1 MKQKKAQWP
10 WHLLTV
16 VVLVGLA
23 GALYYATSMMSYEW
37 RWNRVPQYFAYQAET
52 SQRAADISTVV
63 ELVRKGDVAEVTL
76 RNDAGVEQKLSVADN
91 SLQVARGDDVA
102 EGDVVGVTRHWAL
115 GPLMWGLWT
124 TLWLSVVSG
133 ILGLAIGLA
142 TGLCRLSTNPT
153 SRDLSTIYVELVRG
167 TPLLVQ
173 IFIFYFFIG
182 TVLNLSR
189 EFAGIAA
196 LSLFTGAYVA
206 EIVRAGVQSIT
217 RGQNEAAR
225 SLGLSASQS
234 MRHVVLPQAF
244 KRVLPPLA
252 GQFISLVKDTS
263 LVSVIAITELLKSGR
278 EVITTSFSPFEILF
292 CVAGLYLLINLPLSK
307 MASRLERRLAQSD

>member
-1 MKQKKAQWP
+1 
-10 WHLLTV
+10 
-16 VVLVGLA
+16 
-23 GALYYATSMMSYEW
+23 MSYEW
-37 RWNRVPQYFAYQAET
+37 RWNRVPQYFAYQAEET
-52 SQRAADISTVV
+52 QRATDISTVT
-63 ELVRKGDVAEVTL
+63 ELVRKGSSAQVTL
-76 RNDAGVEQKLSVADN
+76 RNDAGDEQHLTVDEN
-91 SLQVARGDDVA
+91 SLQFAQGDDVA
-102 EGDVVGVTRHWAL
+102 EGDVVGVTRHWAA

-124 TLWLSVVSG
+124 TLWLSAVSG
-133 ILGLAIGLA
+133 VLGLLIGLV
-142 TGLCRLSTNPT
+142 TGLCRLSSNPT
-153 SRDLSTIYVELVRG
+153 LRDLSSIYVELVRG

-182 TVLNLSR
+182 TVMNLSR

-206 EIVRAGVQSIT
+206 EIIRSGVQSIA

-225 SLGLSASQS
+225 SLGLSAGQS

-307 MASRLERRLAQSD
+307 VASRLERRLAQSD